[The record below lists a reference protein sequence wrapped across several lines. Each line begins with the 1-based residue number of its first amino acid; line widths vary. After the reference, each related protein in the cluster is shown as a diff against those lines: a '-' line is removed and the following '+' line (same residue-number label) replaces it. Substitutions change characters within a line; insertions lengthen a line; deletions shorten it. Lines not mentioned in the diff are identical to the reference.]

1 MRVFITAY
9 GESTRWNN
17 YLGVPKHL
25 IPIDDE
31 PLIHRTVRL
40 LKENGFDDI
49 VIIGDDQVDGTR
61 NHIPSQR
68 TLLPYNSMRE
78 DVEGIESMII
88 LYGDCYYSE
97 AIIKSLRDCKS
108 NKPLLHWC
116 WHHVNQYTGKPYPEG
131 YAQRITDVPLYIRKM
146 NEYEELVN
154 SGKHKHWLDWEALR
168 YYMGLDITKHQPELM
183 KEYEIEWH
191 DETDDF
197 DFHEDYHRFMKR
209 VKGIDV
215 P

>member
-49 VIIGDDQVDGTR
+49 VIIGDYQVDGTR

-68 TLLPYNSMRE
+68 TLLP
-78 DVEGIESMII
+78 
-88 LYGDCYYSE
+88 
-97 AIIKSLRDCKS
+97 
-108 NKPLLHWC
+108 
-116 WHHVNQYTGKPYPEG
+116 
-131 YAQRITDVPLYIRKM
+131 
-146 NEYEELVN
+146 
-154 SGKHKHWLDWEALR
+154 
-168 YYMGLDITKHQPELM
+168 
-183 KEYEIEWH
+183 
-191 DETDDF
+191 
-197 DFHEDYHRFMKR
+197 
-209 VKGIDV
+209 
-215 P
+215 